1 MSKLTRRDFL
11 QRTGYVTAGGLLAA
25 CAAPVAPAADGDGA
39 AVPSVEMI
47 ELRVGSIA
55 GIVTEG
61 LQALA
66 DLYMEENSDISV
78 SIDVLAEEQYQQ
90 AFLLFSSE
98 DTPDVSWYQCVPA
111 NRFNDMVTSQI
122 LVPLDD
128 LYEQEGW
135 FDAYPEGIVDFQ
147 RQPDGHF
154 YSATI
159 AVVWTPYT
167 YYNKEIFEEVSI
179 APPETWDDLYEMS
192 TELRDAGYQP
202 LTVDYVMGIQSHFS
216 DGMQLRSWSRDQYNC
231 MPIKWRADVPASCDQ
246 YTWTDPDSIRIY
258 EYIQAMVDKG
268 VFVDGVTGLTEY
280 QTGRSLFTTGKAAM
294 WQTGSWDGGSAGLE
308 RDVEFELGY
317 FYYPEIR
324 PERTGKVGAW
334 VPDGLIV
341 PKSGSNIEA
350 SLDFVAWA
358 YRLPQASLYAQTA
371 GIPHGRADIPS
382 EVYSEILSEMQLQF
396 LEDNN
401 KYGTPALFE
410 ASSSQPYQQATV
422 KSVDQMMAGGLT
434 PEEAGAWM
442 QEKTEEIHAEQS

>member
-1 MSKLTRRDFL
+1 MAKLTRREFL
-11 QRTGYVTAGGLLAA
+11 HRASFVTAGGLLAA
-25 CAAPVAPAADGDGA
+25 CVAPAAPAAEGDGA
-39 AVPSVEMI
+39 AAPMEEML
-47 ELRVGSIA
+47 ELRVGAIA

-66 DLYMEENSDISV
+66 DLYMDENPNISV

-90 AFLLFSSE
+90 AFLLFSSD

-147 RQPDGHF
+147 RQPDGHY
-154 YSATI
+154 YSATSS
-159 AVVWTPYT
+159 VVWTPYT
-167 YYNKEIFEEVSI
+167 YYNKEIFEEVSVT
-179 APPETWDDLYEMS
+179 PPETWDDLYAMS
-192 TELRDAGYQP
+192 SELRDAGYQP
-202 LTVDYVMGIQSHFS
+202 LTVDYNMGIQSHFS

-231 MPIKWRADVPASCDQ
+231 MPIKWRADAPASCDQ
-246 YTWTDPDSIRIY
+246 YTWTDPDSVRIY
-258 EYIQAMVDKG
+258 EYIKAMVDNG

-294 WQTGSWDGGSAGLE
+294 WQTGSWDGGAAGLS

-341 PKSGSNIEA
+341 PKSGQNIEA
-350 SLDFVAWA
+350 SLEFLAWA

-396 LEDNN
+396 LEDN
-401 KYGTPALFE
+401 KEYGTPALFE
-410 ASSSQPYQQATV
+410 ASSNQPYQQATV

-434 PEEAGAWM
+434 PAEAGAWL
-442 QEKTEEIHAEQS
+442 QEKTEEIRAEQS

>member
-1 MSKLTRRDFL
+1 MIGTVLHSIRRKRKCPNLTRRDFL
-11 QRTGYVTAGGLLAA
+11 QRTGFITAGGLLAA
-25 CAAPVAPAADGDGA
+25 CAAPVAPAAEGDGA
-39 AVPSVEMI
+39 AAPSVEMI

-128 LYEQEGW
+128 LYQQEGW

-294 WQTGSWDGGSAGLE
+294 WQTGSWG
-308 RDVEFELGY
+308 R
-317 FYYPEIR
+317 
-324 PERTGKVGAW
+324 
-334 VPDGLIV
+334 
-341 PKSGSNIEA
+341 
-350 SLDFVAWA
+350 
-358 YRLPQASLYAQTA
+358 RLC
-371 GIPHGRADIPS
+371 R
-382 EVYSEILSEMQLQF
+382 
-396 LEDNN
+396 
-401 KYGTPALFE
+401 
-410 ASSSQPYQQATV
+410 
-422 KSVDQMMAGGLT
+422 
-434 PEEAGAWM
+434 AGARCRVRAWLLLLPRDQAGENGKGWGM
-442 QEKTEEIHAEQS
+442 GSRWTDRT